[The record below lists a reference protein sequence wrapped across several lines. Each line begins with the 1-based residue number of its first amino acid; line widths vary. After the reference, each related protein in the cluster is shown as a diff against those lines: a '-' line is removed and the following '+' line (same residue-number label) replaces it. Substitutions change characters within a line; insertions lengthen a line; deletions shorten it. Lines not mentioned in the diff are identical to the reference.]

1 MNISG
6 LLPGGFSNSPP
17 GYDSFAGATPAWRCW
32 YHRGSVGVASGRR
45 PEKGGYT
52 MGRNLRAGQTGIIVP
67 DVVQRKPAY
76 MLNGISAS
84 PTGRPCP
91 RRLTTDRRR
100 ERRTYDVKT
109 GKQSN

>member
-1 MNISG
+1 MEV
-6 LLPGGFSNSPP
+6 LVPP
-17 GYDSFAGATPAWRCW
+17 GKCWRCVRQKAGERW
-32 YHRGSVGVASGRR
+32 IHDG
-45 PEKGGYT
+45 PKFKGG
-52 MGRNLRAGQTGIIVP
+52 TGIIVP